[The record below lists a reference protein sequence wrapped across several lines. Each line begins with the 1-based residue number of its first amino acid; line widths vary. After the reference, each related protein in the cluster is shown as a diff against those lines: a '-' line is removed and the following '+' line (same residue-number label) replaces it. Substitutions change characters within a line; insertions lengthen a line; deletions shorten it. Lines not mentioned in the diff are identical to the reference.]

1 MDAFATMAIITTH
14 DASEGSTLR
23 SEVQDCPITTPS
35 EISLVPGSSASPVLV
50 ISATRVAESDVA
62 KQIVLPPGHNHLEHN
77 HLEIAT
83 PLGGLPKRAVDVAIA
98 LAAIILLSPLMLMI
112 MGLIKTTTRG
122 SIFFAH
128 FRIGYRGRQFPC
140 YKFRTM
146 VADAEEV
153 LARHLASDPNVA
165 QEWLET
171 RKLRNDPRVTFVGR
185 LLRKS
190 SLDELPQLI
199 NILRGEMSCVG
210 PRPIVAHELQ
220 RYGAHAAEY
229 LRTRPG
235 LTGIWQ
241 VSGRSALAYADR
253 VALDCHYVR
262 NWSLWTDL
270 AIIGKTA
277 FAVMKFD
284 EAA

>member
-1 MDAFATMAIITTH
+1 MAIITTPH
-14 DASEGSTLR
+14 ASERSTLG
-23 SEVQDCPITTPS
+23 SEVQDCPITASS
-35 EISLVPGSSASPVLV
+35 EISLACGNSASLA
-50 ISATRVAESDVA
+50 SAVSAAYVGKADLA
-62 KQIVLPPGHNHLEHN
+62 NPLVLPPDHNHS
-77 HLEIAT
+77 EIAT
-83 PLGGLPKRAVDVAIA
+83 PLGGLTKRAVDVAIA

-112 MGLIKTTTRG
+112 MGLIKITMGG
-122 SIFFAH
+122 SVFFAH
-128 FRIGYRGRQFPC
+128 FRIGYRGRRFRC
-140 YKFRTM
+140 FKFRTM

-153 LARHLASDPNVA
+153 LAGHLASDSDVA

-171 RKLRNDPRVTFVGR
+171 RKLKNDPRVTFVGR

-220 RYGAHAAEY
+220 RYGPHAAEY

-241 VSGRSALAYADR
+241 VSGRSTLDYADR

-270 AIIGKTA
+270 AIMGKTVVA
-277 FAVMKFD
+277 IMKFD